1 MKQKRR
7 VSMIGVLVL
16 IISALVLIT
25 GCSQPNGNKG
35 NTGNNGGGNSQNSLD
50 GLVASEGSGYY
61 YFSNHQVFWAWND
74 GGIFKKKIVGSYTG
88 NTFYEG
94 TGSNTVTITAT
105 DIILDNGVTMKI
117 ISDSVI
123 IAKIKNA
130 SEE

>member
-1 MKQKRR
+1 MKQRKL
-7 VSMIGVLVL
+7 VSLIGALVL
-16 IISALVLIT
+16 IISAVVLIT
-25 GCSQPNGNKG
+25 GCSQPNSNKG
-35 NTGNNGGGNSQNSLD
+35 NTGGGNSQKTLD

-94 TGSNTVTITAT
+94 TGSYTVTITAT
-105 DIILDNGVTMKI
+105 NIILDNGVTMKI
-117 ISDSVI
+117 VSDSAL

-130 SEE
+130 SEV

>member
-1 MKQKRR
+1 MRNPWINAK
-7 VSMIGVLVL
+7 I
-16 IISALVLIT
+16 ALKEFYTLYNAE
-25 GCSQPNGNKG
+25 SL
-35 NTGNNGGGNSQNSLD
+35 QNSLD

-94 TGSNTVTITAT
+94 TGSYTVTITAT
-105 DIILDNGVTMKI
+105 NIILDNGVTMKI
-117 ISDSVI
+117 VSDSAL

-130 SEE
+130 SEV

>member
-1 MKQKRR
+1 MKQRKV
-7 VSMIGVLVL
+7 VSMIG
-16 IISALVLIT
+16 ALVVILGAVAFIT
-25 GCSQPNGNKG
+25 GCSQANSNKG
-35 NTGNNGGGNSQNSLD
+35 NTGGGNSQNSLD

-74 GGIFKKKIVGSYTG
+74 GGIFKKKILGSYTG

-94 TGSNTVTITAT
+94 TGSYTVTITAT
-105 DIILDNGVTMKI
+105 NIILDNGVTMKI
-117 ISDSVI
+117 VSDSAI

>member
-1 MKQKRR
+1 MKQRKV
-7 VSMIGVLVL
+7 VSMIGALVV
-16 IISALVLIT
+16 IISAVVLIT
-25 GCSQPNGNKG
+25 GCSQPNSNKG
-35 NTGNNGGGNSQNSLD
+35 TTGGGNSQKTLD

-105 DIILDNGVTMKI
+105 DIILDNGVWN
-117 ISDSVI
+117 SQY
-123 IAKIKNA
+123 
-130 SEE
+130 